1 MDFVK
6 VATVDEFEEISHK
19 VIKLIGRPV
28 SIIKRDDGTF
38 FGVEASCKHQGAD
51 LFADYRGV
59 SVAVCQRHKWEYD
72 LETGRCL
79 NHESLP
85 LKKYEV
91 KLDGQDIMVSMLPIQ
106 EEQTL
111 DIDFDRLK

>member
-1 MDFVK
+1 VCP
-6 VATVDEFEEISHK
+6 
-19 VIKLIGRPV
+19 R
-28 SIIKRDDGTF
+28 
-38 FGVEASCKHQGAD
+38 HQ
-51 LFADYRGV
+51 
-59 SVAVCQRHKWEYD
+59 WEYD

-91 KLDGQDIMVSMLPIQ
+91 IIDGKDVMVSMLPIQ

-111 DIDFDRLK
+111 EIDFDRLK